1 MKKLA
6 MLLFCIFIFG
16 GCVSNKNFRQVKFG
30 EGGGVVGSRTEYII
44 NSKGELYKKNSLKAE
59 IQKTGKISNDKI
71 KEIIQKSETIC
82 KLDTIFNPGNY
93 YYFVEIEMKS
103 CKKNFVWSTSSSTN
117 ISNLTEFYNFLNTN
131 IIKQ

>member
-1 MKKLA
+1 MKLTI
-6 MLLFCIFIFG
+6 LLFSISLF
-16 GCVSNKNFRQVKFG
+16 GCVSTKNFQQVKFG
-30 EGGGVVGSRTEYII
+30 EGGGKSGSRTEYII
-44 NSKGELYKKNSLKAE
+44 DSKGELYKRTSIKSE
-59 IQKTGKISNDKI
+59 TQKTGKISNDKL
-71 KEIIQKSETIC
+71 KEIIKKSETIC

-131 IIKQ
+131 ITKQ